1 MKFLPPIH
9 VIENFL
15 SKEEIDRICLEVLEN
30 KKYWKSAEE
39 YPTFVE
45 KKSKFYSHKKVLENL
60 LEQIIKFNINQLDFN
75 SIKSCI
81 NLIREYYRKN
91 KLTSNNQ
98 FFTNYIGDDEFMHFI
113 VGKAIKILN
122 NYGTVTDETVEQ
134 VYDNFF
140 INDKFQ
146 TMFGDAI
153 YLIEGKRDFIDWETQ
168 KIIRTKFSW
177 VYEKI
182 INEFK
187 DIFSEPIIIHPDLP
201 APGFHIFSLFDFC
214 DEREIKFQYHQ
225 DTNILDYYPNIDTNT
240 IYSFVFLVKSPGV
253 KPFVEF
259 EDYDK
264 LTYEYG
270 NLYLWRGTLTHKIGK
285 ITLKSGEYR
294 ITFQGHLFFDETEK
308 VIKLFF

>member
-15 SKEEIDRICLEVLEN
+15 SREEIDKICSEVFEN
-30 KKYWKSAEE
+30 KRYWKSAEK
-39 YPTFVE
+39 YPTLVE
-45 KKSKFYSHKKVLENL
+45 KRSKFYNHKKVLENL
-60 LEQIIKFNINQLDFN
+60 LGQIIKFNVNHSDSN

-91 KLTSNNQ
+91 TLTSNQ
-98 FFTNYIGDDEFMHFI
+98 FFTNYIGDDEFMYFI
-113 VGKAIKILN
+113 VGEAIKILN
-122 NYGTVTDETVEQ
+122 NYGTITDETVEQ
-134 VYDNFF
+134 IYYNFF

-153 YLIEGKRDFIDWETQ
+153 YLIEGKKDFIDWETQ

-187 DIFSEPIIIHPDLP
+187 NIFSESIIIHPDLP
-201 APGFHIFSLFDFC
+201 SPGFHIFSLFDFC
-214 DEREIKFQYHQ
+214 EEREIKFQYHQ
-225 DTNILDYYPNIDTNT
+225 DTNILDYYPDIDTNT
-240 IYSFVFLVKSPGV
+240 IYSFVFLVKSPEI
-253 KPFVEF
+253 KPFIEF
-259 EDYDK
+259 ENYGK
-264 LTYEYG
+264 LDYEYG
-270 NLYLWRGTLTHKIGK
+270 NLYLWKGTLTHKIGN
-285 ITLKSGEYR
+285 ITLKPEEYR